1 MIDLPRFDA
10 SEFLESG
17 ESQAALLSDALA
29 TGDRAF
35 IAHALG
41 TIARARGMTQ
51 IAREA
56 GVAREA
62 LYRSLSETG
71 DPKLSTLLGVLNA
84 LGLTLRVAPSG
95 DRAA

>member
-10 SEFLESG
+10 SEFLESD

-29 TGDRAF
+29 TGDRAY